1 LSFDSPNAE
10 PMSKSTSTVLIA
22 IAMILTFPIW
32 IGLAGGVFGLIGG
45 LFGIVIGVIGAVFG
59 AIAGLI
65 GAVFSGIGWFFDLIF
80 GGIFGWDDHFFY
92 PPRFLTLLALVLLV
106 VFISRKQNQ
115 KSN

>member
-1 LSFDSPNAE
+1 LSLDSPNAE

-80 GGIFGWDDHFFY
+80 GGIFGWDDHFY